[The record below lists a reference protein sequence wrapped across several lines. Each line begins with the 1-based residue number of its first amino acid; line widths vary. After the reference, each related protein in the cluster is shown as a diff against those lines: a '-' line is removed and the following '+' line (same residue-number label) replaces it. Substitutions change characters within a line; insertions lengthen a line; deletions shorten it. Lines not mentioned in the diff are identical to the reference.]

1 VNLSARQVREKLIA
15 LAARE
20 LGCRPEEIK
29 QDDGKLSAPNKKS
42 TTTQNMIKLAVKENG
57 GPVFHLTNFVPKD
70 MPKVTGFAAQVAEV
84 EVDPT
89 TGNIRVLNLTT
100 AHDTGTVLNHLTLTG
115 QIEGGIVT
123 GFGFATMEENPLID
137 GKIATLTLGESKL
150 PCIADVPPLKTVLV
164 ESPTGPTPFGGK
176 AIAENPNV
184 PTAAAIANAIADAC
198 GVRLFEL
205 PLTAEKV
212 YRAMKGR
219 G

>member
-1 VNLSARQVREKLIA
+1 MREKLVA

-20 LGCRPEEIK
+20 LGCQPEEIR
-29 QDDGKLSAPNKKS
+29 QEGGKLTAPNKKS
-42 TTTQNMIKLAVKENG
+42 TTTQNMIELAVKENG

-89 TGNIRVLNLTT
+89 TGAVRVLNLTT

-115 QIEGGIVT
+115 QIEGGIIT
-123 GFGFATMEENPLID
+123 GLGFALMEENPMID
-137 GKIATLTLGESKL
+137 GKIATLTMGESKL

-184 PTAAAIANAIADAC
+184 PTAAAIANAVADAC
-198 GVRLFEL
+198 GARIFDL
-205 PLTAEKV
+205 PLSPEKV
-212 YRAMKGR
+212 FWALQEKKG
-219 G
+219 